1 MSDSQFTIDVLLAT
15 YNGEHFLAQQLDSV
29 LAQTFQDFSILVRDD
44 GSKDA
49 TLKILKSYQKKHPKK
64 IKIIEDDL
72 GNIGVT
78 QNFNTLMQ
86 HSTAKYMCF
95 CDQDDN
101 WFNNKLDVSLHE
113 IKKLEIGNTEIPCL
127 IYSDMQV
134 INEQNEIVHKSLW
147 KIHKTFAKYFTF
159 NRLLV
164 YNIPFGCTMMINQ
177 SLAKLACPIGKH
189 AIYHDHW
196 LALIIAAFGK
206 FKAINQPLMF
216 LRNHANNTSYR
227 IKLSFTKRML
237 KKIKNAVTK
246 TQHKYWLNLRIEQ
259 AKDFKNCYQEKLNK
273 KDLHTLDEFISI
285 EKHSGFGRKFAYVK
299 NGFFKPDFLQT
310 LKMILKA

>member
-1 MSDSQFTIDVLLAT
+1 MNDSHFTIDVLLAT
-15 YNGEHFLAQQLDSV
+15 YNGEHFLAQQIDSV
-29 LAQTFQDFSILVRDD
+29 LAQTYQDFRILVRDD
-44 GSKDA
+44 GSTDTTMQIVQSYQNKYPE
-49 TLKILKSYQKKHPKK
+49 KILL
-64 IKIIEDDL
+64 IEDNY

-86 HSTAKYMCF
+86 HSNASYMCF

-101 WFNNKLDVSLHE
+101 WFNNKLEVSLHE

-127 IYSDMQV
+127 VYSDMQV
-134 INEQNEIVHKSLW
+134 INEQNEIIHPSLW
-147 KIHKTFAKYFTF
+147 KIHKTFAKYFQF
-159 NRLLV
+159 NRLLI

-196 LALIIAAFGK
+196 LALLVAAFGK

-227 IKLSFTKRML
+227 IKQSFIQKTL
-237 KKIKNAVTK
+237 KKLQNAVTK
-246 TQHKYWLNLRIEQ
+246 TQHKYWLKLRIEQ
-259 AKDFKNCYQEKLNK
+259 AKDFKNQYKDKLSK
-273 KDLHTLDEFISI
+273 KDLHTIDEFISI
-285 EKHSGFGRKFAYVK
+285 EKRTGFGRKFVYVK
-299 NGFFKPDFLQT
+299 NKFYKPDFLQT
-310 LKMILKA
+310 LKMILKS